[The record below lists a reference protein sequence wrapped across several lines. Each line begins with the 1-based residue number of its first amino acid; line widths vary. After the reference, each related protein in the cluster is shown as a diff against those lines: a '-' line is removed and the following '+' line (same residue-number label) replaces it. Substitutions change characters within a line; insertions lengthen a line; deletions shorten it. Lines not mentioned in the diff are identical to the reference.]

1 MNVVS
6 ATDIPCTTGMTA
18 TQPVP
23 ARSAYLDVVPF
34 AQWLEHAAKTLV
46 FCRAEIRDASDCLV
60 ASGTA
65 SLRIRRKRSQWS
77 P

>member
-23 ARSAYLDVVPF
+23 VPPSYPDVAPF

-46 FCRAEIRDASDCLV
+46 FCRAEIRDAADRLV

>member
-1 MNVVS
+1 MSVVC
-6 ATDIPCTTGMTA
+6 ATDIPCATGMTA
-18 TQPVP
+18 AQPVP
-23 ARSAYLDVVPF
+23 ARSAYPDVAPF
-34 AQWLEHAAKTLV
+34 GQWLEHAAKTLV
-46 FCRAEIRDASDCLV
+46 FCRAEIRDAADRLV